1 MIFEIRKIGLS
12 EYSIKKHKRE
22 SVEVKFYEL
31 VLNYISLGLAPTH
44 KYNPVLCSSPECSVG
59 DHGDGGEGSNSGG
72 DHLGGVGIITFS
84 GGNGV
89 SKSFTSTP
97 SPGGVDETVGSGGG
111 GSDVTSWISG
121 GLLEPGTCDGSFNG
135 ISSLDSLDWWVS
147 GFISRDGFDGF
158 DGTLDGGVEA
168 PVEGGVISGTS
179 DGFGTLGSA
188 VGGIGG
194 SFNGS
199 GGPGF
204 ISSWVYAVEVIL
216 LSGNS
221 GNEGGESVR
230 FHIE

>member
-59 DHGDGGEGSNSGG
+59 DHGDGGEGGNSGG
-72 DHLGGVGIITFS
+72 DHLGGVGIGILS
-84 GGNGV
+84 SGNGV
-89 SKSFTSTP
+89 FKSNTSTP
-97 SPGGVDETVGSGGG
+97 SPGGVDHTVGSGGG

-121 GLLEPGTCDGSFNG
+121 GLLEPGAGKGCCNCGNG
-135 ISSLDSLDWWVS
+135 LDSFGIIG
-147 GFISRDGFDGF
+147 GFYGFDTF
-158 DGTLDGGVEA
+158 DLRLDGGVEA
-168 PVEGGVISGTS
+168 PVEGGVISGTFDS
-179 DGFGTLGSA
+179 SSSRGSA
-188 VGGIGG
+188 GGDIGGI
-194 SFNGS
+194 SNGC
-199 GGPGF
+199 GGPGI
-204 ISSWVYAVEVIL
+204 ISSWVYAVEVFL